1 MIRNIASFQ
10 SRRTWIL
17 AAFSCLM
24 LFGILALAGNMHAE
38 EKGNSAT
45 QKTSKILF
53 LGNSITKH
61 GPAPAIGWN
70 GNWGMAASA
79 EDKDYV
85 HFVIRGLGE
94 KWGNNPQAMIMTI
107 VDFECGYADYDAS
120 KSLKK
125 ALDFKADTVVL
136 AIGENVAALSSEE
149 AKTKFKS
156 SLSKLLAALK
166 TDNNPTIIV
175 RSCFWA
181 DQAKDRILKQSCEEV
196 GGVFVDISDLC
207 KDEST
212 YARSERDYSHAG
224 VAAHPGDKGMRA
236 IGKAILKTIN

>member
-1 MIRNIASFQ
+1 
-10 SRRTWIL
+10 
-17 AAFSCLM
+17 
-24 LFGILALAGNMHAE
+24 MHAE

-53 LGNSITKH
+53 WATASPST

-85 HFVIRGLGE
+85 HFVIRGPNGE

-181 DQAKDRILKQSCEEV
+181 DKTKDRILKQSCKEV
-196 GGVFVDISDLC
+196 GGVFVDISGLC
-207 KDEST
+207 K
-212 YARSERDYSHAG
+212 ERVYLCPLRTRLFAYRCRRPS
-224 VAAHPGDKGMRA
+224 R
-236 IGKAILKTIN
+236 